1 MKKSNKP
8 EITSEQLLE
17 DFNKI
22 ISFIEKLDNQDLSKM
37 DLEKLSVNSEKIKT
51 HLTVYLFYLM
61 IMVLTH
67 KHLLK
72 TSQKK
77 NS

>member
-1 MKKSNKP
+1 MKKSDKP

-37 DLEKLSVNSEKIKT
+37 DLEKLSVNSEKIKKEMEDK
-51 HLTVYLFYLM
+51 YNP
-61 IMVLTH
+61 II
-67 KHLLK
+67 KKLK
-72 TSQKK
+72 DNLDSLK
-77 NS
+77 

>member
-22 ISFIEKLDNQDLSKM
+22 ISFIEKLDNQDLSKINLDSLSNKSKKIQKEIEDKYNPIIKKLQK
-37 DLEKLSVNSEKIKT
+37 DLDS
-51 HLTVYLFYLM
+51 
-61 IMVLTH
+61 
-67 KHLLK
+67 LK
-72 TSQKK
+72 
-77 NS
+77 

>member
-37 DLEKLSVNSEKIKT
+37 DLEKLSVNSEKIKKEMEDK
-51 HLTVYLFYLM
+51 YNP
-61 IMVLTH
+61 IIN
-67 KHLLK
+67 KLK
-72 TSQKK
+72 KDLDSNK
-77 NS
+77 

>member
-1 MKKSNKP
+1 MKKSDKP

-37 DLEKLSVNSEKIKT
+37 DLEKLSVNSEKIKKEMEDK
-51 HLTVYLFYLM
+51 YNP
-61 IMVLTH
+61 II
-67 KHLLK
+67 KKLK
-72 TSQKK
+72 KDLDSNK
-77 NS
+77 

>member
-37 DLEKLSVNSEKIKT
+37 DLEKLSVNSEKIKKEMEDKYNP
-51 HLTVYLFYLM
+51 V
-61 IMVLTH
+61 I
-67 KHLLK
+67 KKLK
-72 TSQKK
+72 NNLDSLK
-77 NS
+77 

>member
-37 DLEKLSVNSEKIKT
+37 DLEKLSVNSEKIKKEMEDK
-51 HLTVYLFYLM
+51 YNP
-61 IMVLTH
+61 IIN
-67 KHLLK
+67 KLK
-72 TSQKK
+72 KDLDSDK
-77 NS
+77 

>member
-37 DLEKLSVNSEKIKT
+37 DLEKLSVNSEKIKKEMEDKYNPIIKKIQKN
-51 HLTVYLFYLM
+51 LDS
-61 IMVLTH
+61 
-67 KHLLK
+67 LK
-72 TSQKK
+72 
-77 NS
+77 

>member
-8 EITSEQLLE
+8 EINHEELLN

-37 DLEKLSVNSEKIKT
+37 DLEKLSVNSEKIKKEMEDK
-51 HLTVYLFYLM
+51 YNP
-61 IMVLTH
+61 II
-67 KHLLK
+67 KKLK
-72 TSQKK
+72 KDLDSNK
-77 NS
+77 

>member
-37 DLEKLSVNSEKIKT
+37 DLEKLSVNSEKIKKEMEDKYNPIIKKIQKD
-51 HLTVYLFYLM
+51 LDS
-61 IMVLTH
+61 
-67 KHLLK
+67 LK
-72 TSQKK
+72 
-77 NS
+77 

>member
-37 DLEKLSVNSEKIKT
+37 DLEKLSVNSEKIKKEMEDKYNT
-51 HLTVYLFYLM
+51 
-61 IMVLTH
+61 IIN
-67 KHLLK
+67 KLK
-72 TSQKK
+72 KDLDSNK
-77 NS
+77 

>member
-37 DLEKLSVNSEKIKT
+37 DLEKLSVNSEKIKKEMEDK
-51 HLTVYLFYLM
+51 YNP
-61 IMVLTH
+61 IIS
-67 KHLLK
+67 KLK
-72 TSQKK
+72 KDLDSNK
-77 NS
+77 

>member
-37 DLEKLSVNSEKIKT
+37 DLEKLSVNSEKIKKEMEDK
-51 HLTVYLFYLM
+51 YNP
-61 IMVLTH
+61 IIS
-67 KHLLK
+67 KLK
-72 TSQKK
+72 KDLDSLK
-77 NS
+77 